1 MQKRPI
7 TLQSP
12 VKNVG
17 GVEKRNG
24 HLECMTVELNK
35 TNIEILRYVTENT
48 ISDLTIELMPF
59 DAVEM
64 MYGSNIIAY
73 AVYENRKKSKYHGHG
88 AIFYSENIKKYHYKE
103 WETYMS
109 KQFYREYFAHYANF
123 PYLIETN
130 IAIIKAISKCT
141 TNCRLEKPDNGWF
154 FCGYDERDIDERLKD
169 IVLQD

>member
-48 ISDLTIELMPF
+48 ISNLTIELMPF

-64 MYGSNIIAY
+64 MFNSDVMAY
-73 AVYENRKKSKYHGHG
+73 AVYENRKKSKLHGHG
-88 AIFYSENIKKYHYKE
+88 AVFYNDNIKKYHYKE
-103 WETYMS
+103 WETFTA
-109 KQFYREYFAHYANF
+109 KRFYREYFAHYANF

-141 TNCRLEKPDNGWF
+141 INCILKKPDSGWF
-154 FCGYDERDIDERLKD
+154 FCGYDERDIDERLQD
-169 IVLQD
+169 IVL